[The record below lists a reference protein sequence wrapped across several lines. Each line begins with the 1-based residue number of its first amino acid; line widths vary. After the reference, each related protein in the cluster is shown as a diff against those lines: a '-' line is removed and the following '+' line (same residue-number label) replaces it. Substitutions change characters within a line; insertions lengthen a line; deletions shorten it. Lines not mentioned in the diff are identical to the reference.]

1 MPWWTSFG
9 GCSDCCL
16 VECCIEGALA
26 VVRAGNEIAMCV
38 PSSLHFRHLSALLV
52 LIVSMLSAGCSRSVT
67 PTITTSIAA
76 ASGRGTASPAVA
88 AAPSAEQIAVAH
100 VHTYA
105 LYQQAETACK
115 AQHYKQA
122 ATLLQCLATLPALT
136 ANERAFVTQ
145 QEALCLKDAGLPAP
159 SNASTAERKPSVR
172 TTAIASDSIVATTDL
187 NCGPRA
193 LLLVCRQLG
202 IRTSV
207 EELSKQAGTNAQGT
221 SLEGLAIAAKAVGLK
236 AEGVQV
242 SREALPDQPLPAI
255 AYVNGNH
262 FVALLSL
269 HGSGESG
276 TATILDPNAAGEE
289 TISQERLLRL
299 CSGYLLLLHK

>member
-1 MPWWTSFG
+1 MK
-9 GCSDCCL
+9 
-16 VECCIEGALA
+16 
-26 VVRAGNEIAMCV
+26 VVLSLSVGTRRLSGLLLLIASV
-38 PSSLHFRHLSALLV
+38 
-52 LIVSMLSAGCSRSVT
+52 LSAGCSRSVS
-67 PTITTSIAA
+67 PTHATSIAA
-76 ASGRGTASPAVA
+76 TLGRGTASPAVA

-100 VHTYA
+100 VHTFP

-115 AQHYKQA
+115 AQHYQQA
-122 ATLLQCLATLPALT
+122 AELLQRLATLPELT
-136 ANERAFVTQ
+136 TDERAFVTQ
-145 QEALCLKDAGLPAP
+145 QQALCRKDAGLPAP
-159 SNASTAERKPSVR
+159 ANATITERKPSVR
-172 TTAIASDSIVATTDL
+172 TIATSSHPVSTANV

-193 LLLVCRQLG
+193 LLLVCQQLG
-202 IRTSV
+202 IRTSID
-207 EELSKQAGTNAQGT
+207 ELSRQAGTNAQGT

-242 SREALPDQPLPAI
+242 SREALPETNTPAL

-269 HGSGESG
+269 HGNGENA
-276 TATILDPNAAGEE
+276 TATIHDPNAAGEE

>member
-1 MPWWTSFG
+1 MSVF
-9 GCSDCCL
+9 
-16 VECCIEGALA
+16 GAL
-26 VVRAGNEIAMCV
+26 
-38 PSSLHFRHLSALLV
+38 
-52 LIVSMLSAGCSRSVT
+52 
-67 PTITTSIAA
+67 
-76 ASGRGTASPAVA
+76 GRGTSSPAVA
-88 AAPSAEQIAVAH
+88 ATPSAEQIAVAH
-100 VHTYA
+100 VHTFP

-115 AQHYKQA
+115 AQRYRQA
-122 ATLLQCLATLPALT
+122 AALLQQLAALPTLT
-136 ANERAFVTQ
+136 ADERAFVTQ

-159 SNASTAERKPSVR
+159 SNVSLPERKPSVR
-172 TTAIASDSIVATTDL
+172 TIATAFHPLVSTADL

-193 LLLVCRQLG
+193 LLIVCRQLG

-221 SLEGLAIAAKAVGLK
+221 SLEGLAMAAKAVGLK

-242 SREALPDQPLPAI
+242 SREALPETDTPAL

-262 FVALLSL
+262 FIALLSL

-276 TATILDPNAAGEE
+276 TATIHDPNAAGEE

>member
-1 MPWWTSFG
+1 MKAVLSLSVGMRRLFG
-9 GCSDCCL
+9 LCL
-16 VECCIEGALA
+16 PFA
-26 VVRAGNEIAMCV
+26 
-38 PSSLHFRHLSALLV
+38 LV
-52 LIVSMLSAGCSRSVT
+52 LLAGCSRSAT
-67 PTITTSIAA
+67 PTHAPSVSVALA
-76 ASGRGTASPAVA
+76 RGTASPAVA
-88 AAPSAEQIAVAH
+88 AAPSDEQIAIAH
-100 VHTYA
+100 VHTYP

-115 AQHYKQA
+115 AQRYRQA
-122 ATLLQCLATLPALT
+122 ADLLLQLSALPVLT
-136 ANERAFVTQ
+136 ADERAFVTQ
-145 QEALCLKDAGLPAP
+145 QQALCRKDAGLPAP
-159 SNASTAERKPSVR
+159 SNASTTTSQPSVR
-172 TTAIASDSIVATTDL
+172 TIANASHPLSSADL

-193 LLLVCRQLG
+193 LLLVCQQLG

-242 SREALPDQPLPAI
+242 SREALSETDTPAL

-262 FVALLSL
+262 FIALLSL
-269 HGSGESG
+269 HGNGEGG
-276 TATILDPNAAGEE
+276 TATIHDPNAAGEE